1 MLNKLI
7 NILNNLS
14 TGTRTAIS
22 YFTIIFFTLLASITA
37 ILLLQY
43 SKSIDEKL
51 SKSFNPAIYAAED
64 IHSLIDESNRLCY
77 SLVTQPNKDIRL
89 KLEKLISKQYKTKK
103 IFLLELFQEPEL
115 QKSKVLFNTADA
127 SFTKIIEKQKQLLI
141 KTKDSIDIEG
151 AKALQLEIKDD
162 IAALQPVIGEVE
174 LKVIDASREIQLQKY
189 ESYRTLRFALLGMM
203 VVVVMVAAIS
213 LLITNE
219 TIVNPVRQVSE
230 VLNVMGKGDIVKFE
244 VTTRRKD
251 EIGDMIESAQN
262 LSLGMKNKADVA
274 YAIGKGNYEI
284 EVPLQGKNDK
294 LGKALLEMRDNL
306 LQSKKTEEK
315 NLRELELYTKN
326 LEKKNKELDQF
337 AYVTSHDLKSPLRGI
352 NNLAEWIEEDM
363 GDTMSAES
371 KKYFLML
378 RGRVHRMES
387 LINSLLKYSRA
398 GRSSNELEL
407 VSSKQILLE
416 VLKRIA
422 PSPRFAIYHDD
433 GLPTLYANY
442 KEIEDV
448 FFELLSNAVRYNFNT
463 EPVIN
468 ITYKIEKPFYV
479 FCVADNGSGIS
490 PEYHKKIFTI
500 FQTLETRDKIESMG
514 AGLAIVSK
522 IVEEN
527 GGYVWVESD
536 EGLGAKFYF
545 KWPIPKEN
553 VS

>member
-43 SKSIDEKL
+43 SKGIDEKL
-51 SKSFNPAIYAAED
+51 SKSFNPAINAAED

-77 SLVTQPNKDIRL
+77 SLITQPNKDIRL
-89 KLEKLISKQYKTKK
+89 KLEKIISKQYKSKK

-127 SFTKIIEKQKQLLI
+127 SFIKIIEKQKQLLI

-174 LKVIDASREIQLQKY
+174 LKVIDASREIQLEKY
-189 ESYRTLRFALLGMM
+189 ESYRTLRFALLAMM

-363 GDTMSAES
+363 GDTMSIES

-433 GLPTLYANY
+433 ALPTLYANY

-448 FFELLSNAVRYNFNT
+448 FFELLSNAVRYNFSA

-545 KWPIPKEN
+545 KWPIPKES